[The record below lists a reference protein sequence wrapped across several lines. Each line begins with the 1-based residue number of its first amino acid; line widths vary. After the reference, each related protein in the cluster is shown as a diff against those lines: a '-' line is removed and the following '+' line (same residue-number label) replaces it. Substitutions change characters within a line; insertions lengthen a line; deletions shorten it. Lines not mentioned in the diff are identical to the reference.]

1 MNTYGEWSNVLERY
15 RDALGDVALKD
26 LHIHISGIEYTKK
39 GEKKHLPLGEA
50 DLDLD
55 AILRA
60 LKDHNCGGR
69 ILCESPIL
77 EEDALNIKEAWE
89 TLTGSHA

>member
-1 MNTYGEWSNVLERY
+1 MV
-15 RDALGDVALKD
+15 
-26 LHIHISGIEYTKK
+26 
-39 GEKKHLPLGEA
+39 

-77 EEDALNIKEAWE
+77 EEDALNIKEAWY